1 MILDLIGGLTPIVSK
16 LLDFI
21 PDPAQKQ
28 RAELEMQR
36 QLMEFAAQQAQ
47 QQTDVNKTE
56 AAHQSIFVAGWRPAI
71 GWICAA
77 GFGWNYV
84 GFPVASW
91 FINLAGIEHV
101 PLKPILDGNL
111 MELTLGMLGLGA
123 MRSFDKM
130 RGTAK

>member
-91 FINLAGIEHV
+91 LINLAGIEHV

>member
-1 MILDLIGGLTPIVSK
+1 MILDIIGGVTPIISK
-16 LLDFI
+16 ILDFI

-28 RAELEMQR
+28 RAELEMQK
-36 QLMEFAAQQAQ
+36 QLMQFAAQQAQ

-56 AAHQSIFVAGWRPAI
+56 AQHQSIFVAGWRPAI

-91 FINLAGIEHV
+91 FVNLVGFEHV